1 MNKRNFLRFLMD
13 FLFAVVVPS
22 VIVIYFLGNLIFGKG
37 YVFYGDEQWP
47 IYVYKG
53 MRFIFLFSFMFT
65 ALTFII
71 SLTAL
76 TKSLEFIPTPE

>member
-47 IYVYKG
+47 IYVHKG
-53 MRFIFLFSFMFT
+53 
-65 ALTFII
+65 II
-71 SLTAL
+71 VN
-76 TKSLEFIPTPE
+76 